1 MIDYVNKKRK
11 NNMGTTTKRQHYVW
25 RGYLKRW
32 NKEIDSL
39 GRIYVYRK
47 CVKGNQPKLENARL
61 ENVGFEKY
69 YYDMTG
75 FSKVD
80 VGLVYKSVFEVLR
93 EYQATENM
101 QFTGEKDYFEKIV
114 HSYIGEHTE

>member
-1 MIDYVNKKRK
+1 
-11 NNMGTTTKRQHYVW
+11 MGTTTKRQHYVW

-80 VGLVYKSVFEVLR
+80 VGLVSEII
-93 EYQATENM
+93 M
-101 QFTGEKDYFEKIV
+101 KIQGPKRND
-114 HSYIGEHTE
+114 IWDK